1 MGLDARGL
9 PPGPA
14 EGLPVTNVRAPEL
27 YEPKV
32 AKRHRRHEAYLRA
45 HQGVDPAIMAIELGI
60 SEVSV
65 RTAQRKLGLRG
76 CRNPRSAEA

>member
-1 MGLDARGL
+1 MALGRRRHAPD
-9 PPGPA
+9 
-14 EGLPVTNVRAPEL
+14 PVTPVHAPEL
-27 YEPKV
+27 FEPRI

-45 HQGVDPAIMAIELGI
+45 HLGVDPAILAAELGI

-76 CRNPRSAEA
+76 CRNPRDGGN